1 MFEALAG
8 LTAPEA
14 TLLAAGAGFIG
25 QQMTNSAQSDAANAQ
40 MNFQADMSNTAYQRQ
55 VKDLEAAG
63 LNPMLAYMKGGGAS
77 TPAGAMPTYQSAVSA
92 GTNAA
97 LGAAQAMREGA
108 TIPKIGAETH
118 LLGVTAEQTQ
128 ANTALIN
135 QTVSKLKAEI
145 GLIGAQTTESELR
158 GENLVLERDR
168 IKAVI
173 DELVAQRDLLR
184 AKGNSEAVQ
193 TNVLRQTEHELRN
206 NNIIGDAFVDASRK
220 TGFIGELAKSVK
232 PASEIASSW
241 VDKLLPWK
249 TKTSETHTDVIR
261 DSHGR
266 EVRRFSYTRSK

>member
-63 LNPMLAYMKGGGAS
+63 LNPMLAYIKGGGAS

-108 TIPKIGAETH
+108 TIPKLGAETH
-118 LLGVTAEQTQ
+118 LLGATAEQTQ
-128 ANTALIN
+128 ANTRLID
-135 QTVSKLKAEI
+135 QTVSKVKAEI
-145 GLIGAQTTESELR
+145 DRLGAETSNIEAQT
-158 GENLVLERDR
+158 ENLVLDR
-168 IKAVI
+168 NRIRAVVEQLGASA
-173 DELVAQRDLLR
+173 DLMRKQGQSELVRQ
-184 AKGNSEAVQ
+184 
-193 TNVLRQTEHELRN
+193 NVLGETVHQLRN
-206 NNIIGDAFVDASRK
+206 DNIITDADVKAMRDTNFVGRVAREVRPVSD
-220 TGFIGELAKSVK
+220 
-232 PASEIASSW
+232 IASSW
-241 VDKLLPWK
+241 VDKLIPWRSK
-249 TKTSETHTDVIR
+249 SSETHTDIVR
-261 DSHGR
+261 DKAGR
-266 EVRRFSYTRSK
+266 EVGRSSYRSQ